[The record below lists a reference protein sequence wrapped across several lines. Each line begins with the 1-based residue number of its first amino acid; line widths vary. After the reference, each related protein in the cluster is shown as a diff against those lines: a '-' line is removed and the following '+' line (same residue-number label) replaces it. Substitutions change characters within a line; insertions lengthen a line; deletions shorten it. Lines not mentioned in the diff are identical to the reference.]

1 MRILVTGAA
10 GQVGSTVAR
19 GLRPRHQ
26 VRGHDRVPMPE
37 LDDTIVSDL
46 SDLDAVLEA
55 TRGMDGV
62 AHIGG
67 LPGGDEWESI
77 HQSNIVGT
85 YNVFEACRR
94 NGVKRVAF
102 ASRVGVFG
110 QFPRGI
116 TLTVDI
122 APTPVG
128 FYTISKVF
136 GESIAY
142 SYSREHDMGCVCVR
156 IGSFTLQRDQPE
168 HPLHLSHGDCLR
180 VFEQAL
186 VHPGV
191 TFAVVFGV
199 SDSNWP
205 LYDLEHGRQ
214 TIGYYP
220 QDCSFVPEDRWQK

>member
-19 GLRPRHQ
+19 GLRKRHQ
-26 VRGHDRVPMPE
+26 VRGHDRIPMPE

-46 SDLDAVLEA
+46 NDFDAVLEA

-67 LPGGDEWESI
+67 LPGDDEWEPI
-77 HQSNIVGT
+77 HQSNLVGT

-102 ASRVGVFG
+102 ASHVGVLS
-110 QFPRGI
+110 QYPRSI

-122 APTPVG
+122 VSTPVR

-142 SYSREHDMGCVCVR
+142 SYAHEHDMGCVCVR
-156 IGSFTLQRDQPE
+156 IGSFNLARDQP
-168 HPLHLSHGDCLR
+168 PNTLS
-180 VFEQAL
+180 
-186 VHPGV
+186 
-191 TFAVVFGV
+191 
-199 SDSNWP
+199 
-205 LYDLEHGRQ
+205 
-214 TIGYYP
+214 I
-220 QDCSFVPEDRWQK
+220 

>member
-19 GLRPRHQ
+19 GLRKRHQ

-46 SDLDAVLEA
+46 NDFDAVLEA

-67 LPGGDEWESI
+67 LPGDDEWEPI

-94 NGVKRVAF
+94 NGFKRVAF
-102 ASRVGVFG
+102 ASRVGVLG
-110 QFPRGI
+110 QYPRGV

-122 APTPVG
+122 VSTPIG

-142 SYSREHDMGCVCVR
+142 SYAREHDMGCVCVR
-156 IGSFTLQRDQPE
+156 IGSFNLARDQP
-168 HPLHLSHGDCLR
+168 PNTLS
-180 VFEQAL
+180 
-186 VHPGV
+186 
-191 TFAVVFGV
+191 
-199 SDSNWP
+199 
-205 LYDLEHGRQ
+205 
-214 TIGYYP
+214 I
-220 QDCSFVPEDRWQK
+220 

>member
-19 GLRPRHQ
+19 GLRKRHQ

-46 SDLDAVLEA
+46 NDFDAVLEA

-67 LPGGDEWESI
+67 LPGDDEWEPI

-102 ASRVGVFG
+102 ASRVGVLG
-110 QFPRGI
+110 QYPRGI

-122 APTPVG
+122 VSTPIG

-142 SYSREHDMGCVCVR
+142 SYAREHDMGCVCVR
-156 IGSFTLQRDQPE
+156 IGSFNLSRDQPE

-186 VHPGV
+186 VHPNV

-214 TIGYYP
+214 AIGYCP
-220 QDCSFVPEDRWQK
+220 QDRSLVPEDRWN

>member
-19 GLRPRHQ
+19 GLRKRHQ

-46 SDLDAVLEA
+46 NDFDAVLEA

-67 LPGGDEWESI
+67 LPGDDEWEPI

-102 ASRVGVFG
+102 ASHVGYRY
-110 QFPRGI
+110 PDRLPA
-116 TLTVDI
+116 T
-122 APTPVG
+122 
-128 FYTISKVF
+128 
-136 GESIAY
+136 
-142 SYSREHDMGCVCVR
+142 
-156 IGSFTLQRDQPE
+156 
-168 HPLHLSHGDCLR
+168 
-180 VFEQAL
+180 
-186 VHPGV
+186 HPG
-191 TFAVVFGV
+191 
-199 SDSNWP
+199 
-205 LYDLEHGRQ
+205 
-214 TIGYYP
+214 
-220 QDCSFVPEDRWQK
+220 

>member
-19 GLRPRHQ
+19 GLRKRHQ

-46 SDLDAVLEA
+46 NDFDALLEA

-67 LPGGDEWESI
+67 LPGDDEWEPI

-102 ASRVGVFG
+102 ASRVGVLSRY
-110 QFPRGI
+110 PRGV

-122 APTPVG
+122 VPTPVG
-128 FYTISKVF
+128 FYTISTVF
-136 GESIAY
+136 GELIAY
-142 SYSREHDMGCVCVR
+142 SYAREHNMGCVCVR
-156 IGSFTLQRDQPE
+156 IGSFSLSRDQPE
-168 HPLHLSHGDCLR
+168 HPLHLSHGDCLG

-186 VHPGV
+186 VHPNV

-214 TIGYYP
+214 AIGYCP
-220 QDCSFVPEDRWQK
+220 QDRSLVPEDQWN